1 MSERRLRGRIAAKLK
16 GQGLDDLVALLE
28 GIRPQ
33 DVPTLRQEAEAM
45 PGELLAQAEAPP
57 RGVAQ
62 TTVRALVKAAR
73 LLKPDAVASGP
84 HFLSGDGD
92 DGECLEEFLTQDL
105 CGLSCQIGVTAT
117 TQKNIPDRTGLLRL
131 AARLMSAA
139 AVMASALDGEPDRE
153 TERIAAWLQ
162 LAMVEGLLRRLE
174 ALLTESL
181 ESHHLGVPRDDEDRW
196 ATAAMILS
204 GSLGGAA
211 EAVRAERAHR
221 ENALVWELNAQ
232 GWMRLVGTVL
242 RDGAEGVA
250 PPVEDASPSQILRA
264 LVRVAEVW
272 EEVAGQS
279 DGETAME
286 SASRAPTWERV
297 WREAS
302 TSGPSGGDL

>member
-45 PGELLAQAEAPP
+45 PGELLALAEAPP
-57 RGVAQ
+57 RGVGQ

-84 HFLSGDGD
+84 HLLSGDGD
-92 DGECLEEFLTQDL
+92 HGECLEEFLTQDL

-131 AARLMSAA
+131 SARLMSAA
-139 AVMASALDGEPDRE
+139 AVMSGALDGEPDRE
-153 TERIAAWLQ
+153 TERILAWLH
-162 LAMVEGLLRRLE
+162 LATLEGLLRRLE

-181 ESHHLGVPRDDEDRW
+181 ESHNLGVPRDDEDRW
-196 ATAAMILS
+196 ATAAVILS

-211 EAVRAERAHR
+211 EALRAERAHR
-221 ENALVWELNAQ
+221 ENALAWKLDAQ
-232 GWMRLVGTVL
+232 GWMRLVVHVL
-242 RDGAEGVA
+242 RDGAEGIA
-250 PPVEDASPSQILRA
+250 PTVDDPRPSPLLRA
-264 LVRVAEVW
+264 LLRLAAVW
-272 EEVAGQS
+272 EDLAGQS
-279 DGETAME
+279 DGEAAME
-286 SASRAPTWERV
+286 WASRAPTWERV
-297 WREAS
+297 WREA
-302 TSGPSGGDL
+302 

>member
-45 PGELLAQAEAPP
+45 PGELLALAEAPP
-57 RGVAQ
+57 RGVGQ

-84 HFLSGDGD
+84 HLLSGDGD
-92 DGECLEEFLTQDL
+92 HGECLEEFLTQDL

-162 LAMVEGLLRRLE
+162 LATVEGLVRRLQ
-174 ALLTESL
+174 ALLTETMEGYSL
-181 ESHHLGVPRDDEDRW
+181 GNPKDDDDRW
-196 ATAAMILS
+196 ATAALLLS
-204 GSLGGAA
+204 GNLTGLA
-211 EAVRAERAHR
+211 ETIRVERAR
-221 ENALVWELNAQ
+221 QENDLAWDLNPQ
-232 GWMRLVGTVL
+232 GWMRLAVHVL
-242 RDGAEGVA
+242 RDSTERIA
-250 PPVEDASPSQILRA
+250 PTVEDPAPSPLLRA

-297 WREAS
+297 WREA
-302 TSGPSGGDL
+302 

>member
-1 MSERRLRGRIAAKLK
+1 MAEELPERSRLT

-45 PGELLAQAEAPP
+45 PGELLALAEAPP
-57 RGVAQ
+57 RGVGQ

-84 HFLSGDGD
+84 HSLSGDGD

-139 AVMASALDGEPDRE
+139 AVMSSALDGEPDRE

-162 LAMVEGLLRRLE
+162 LATVEGLVRRLQ
-174 ALLTESL
+174 ALLTETMEGYSL
-181 ESHHLGVPRDDEDRW
+181 GNPKDDDDRW
-196 ATAAMILS
+196 ATAALLLS
-204 GSLGGAA
+204 GNLTGLA
-211 EAVRAERAHR
+211 ETIRVERAR
-221 ENALVWELNAQ
+221 QENDLAWDLNPQ
-232 GWMRLVGTVL
+232 GWMRLAVHVL
-242 RDGAEGVA
+242 RDSTERIA
-250 PPVEDASPSQILRA
+250 PTVKDPAPSPLLRA

-297 WREAS
+297 WREAQ
-302 TSGPSGGDL
+302 P

>member
-1 MSERRLRGRIAAKLK
+1 MAEELPERSRLT

-45 PGELLAQAEAPP
+45 PGELLALAEAPP
-57 RGVAQ
+57 RGVGQ

-84 HFLSGDGD
+84 HSLSGDGD

-139 AVMASALDGEPDRE
+139 AVMSSALDGEPDRE

-162 LAMVEGLLRRLE
+162 LATVEGLVRRLQ
-174 ALLTESL
+174 ALLTETMEGYSL
-181 ESHHLGVPRDDEDRW
+181 GNPKDDDDRW
-196 ATAAMILS
+196 ATAALLLS
-204 GSLGGAA
+204 GNLTGLA
-211 EAVRAERAHR
+211 ETIRVERAR
-221 ENALVWELNAQ
+221 QENDLAWDLNPQ
-232 GWMRLVGTVL
+232 GWMRLAVHVL
-242 RDGAEGVA
+242 RDSTERIA
-250 PPVEDASPSQILRA
+250 PTVEDPAPSPLLRA

-297 WREAS
+297 WREA
-302 TSGPSGGDL
+302 